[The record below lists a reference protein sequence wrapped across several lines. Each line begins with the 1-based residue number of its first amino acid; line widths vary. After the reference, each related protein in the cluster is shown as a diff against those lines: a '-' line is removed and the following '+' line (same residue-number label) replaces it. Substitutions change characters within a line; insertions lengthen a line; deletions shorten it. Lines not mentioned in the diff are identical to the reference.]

1 MSLYARSSGALI
13 TLAAGFLLS
22 AALRAGDVVAAL
34 PGASG
39 DGFGN
44 PLPRAAGGAG
54 RSGAIEPDGT
64 GTAPADR
71 APVDDRSEALSLI
84 ADLRA
89 RRDAL
94 DARAATLETRAQT
107 LEALEARVGQRLDQL
122 EEAQRRLERT
132 AVMVD
137 DAAGRDVRHLA
148 EMYTQM
154 KPKQAAEIFDEMP
167 PSFAA
172 GFLSRLA
179 PEAAALI
186 MANMEPDRAYAVSIL
201 LAGRNVGRTAPGLSP
216 GQGR

>member
-1 MSLYARSSGALI
+1 MSLRGRSSGALV

-22 AALRAGDVVAAL
+22 AALRAGEVVAAL
-34 PGASG
+34 PAASG

-44 PLPRAAGGAG
+44 PLPRVAGGASG
-54 RSGAIEPDGT
+54 SHAAGSGAAGVGIEGP
-64 GTAPADR
+64 APAEVR
-71 APVDDRSEALSLI
+71 AEAVRLV
-84 ADLRA
+84 AELRE

-94 DARAATLETRAQT
+94 DARAAALDTRAQT
-107 LEALEARVGQRLDQL
+107 LEAMEERLGERLRQL

-172 GFLSRLA
+172 GFLGRME

-186 MANMEPDRAYAVSIL
+186 MANMDPPRAYAVSIL
-201 LAGRNVGRTAPGLSP
+201 LAGRNVGRGE
-216 GQGR
+216 GGRPARDGR